1 MSLDLANFHK
11 VNVVDSCSAWNMLS
25 SKLLWARALQAS
37 CYFSCTHFVIYE
49 CLYKQRTRSSPAD
62 DEIQQRMKSEIKAS
76 RIAFGHLDLEDL
88 QDVEV
93 LATRRNLS
101 KGELSAIAFAR
112 RTNQA
117 VLTDDQKARRL
128 AETALPSNR
137 VQTVPHLAG
146 WLLYQGYLSESEYDV
161 LIQEHEALGR
171 PLKPHLQKAR
181 FLCLEARLAAQYGAS
196 TGL

>member
-1 MSLDLANFHK
+1 MPIDLSTFHK

-25 SKLLWARALQAS
+25 SQLLWGRALQAA
-37 CYFSCTHFVIYE
+37 CYFSCTQFVVYE
-49 CLYKQRTRSSPAD
+49 CLFKQRQRPSSAD
-62 DEIQQRMKSEIKAS
+62 DELKKRMRRELANRK
-76 RIAFGHLDLEDL
+76 IALGHLDLEDL

-93 LATRRNLS
+93 LASRKNLS

-128 AETALPSNR
+128 AEAALPNNR

-146 WLLYQGYLSESEYDV
+146 WLLYQGYVSEAEYDILV
-161 LIQEHEALGR
+161 QEHEALDR
-171 PLKPHLQKAR
+171 PLKPHFQKAKY
-181 FLCLEARLAAQYGAS
+181 LCLEAKLAAQFATGS
-196 TGL
+196 T

>member
-1 MSLDLANFHK
+1 MSIDLATFHK

-25 SKLLWARALQAS
+25 SQLLWARALQAA
-37 CYFSCTHFVIYE
+37 CYFSCTQFVIYE
-49 CLYKQRTRSSPAD
+49 CLYKQRTRPSPVD
-62 DEIQQRMKSEIKAS
+62 EEIQQRMRREIKS
-76 RIAFGHLDLEDL
+76 NRIAFGHLDLEDL
-88 QDVEV
+88 QDVEI

-161 LIQEHEALGR
+161 LVQEHEALGR

-181 FLCLEARLAAQYGAS
+181 LLCLEARLAAQYG
-196 TGL
+196 TGTAP